1 MLPRPVVKDADN
13 RIREAAALVPVYR
26 SKDGALR
33 LVLVRRSEGGAHG
46 GQLAFPG
53 GKPDPDDGS
62 MLQTA
67 LREAWEE
74 TGISPEAVEVLA
86 YLPPTD
92 TRTSGFRIFPFLAR
106 ITPPVRWHPDER
118 EVAEILD
125 IKLADLALP
134 EAHGEEVREI
144 PTVPEPQRIPFY
156 RVGPYQLWGV
166 TYRIL
171 HPLIPRLLA
180 GEWKV

>member
-1 MLPRPVVKDADN
+1 M
-13 RIREAAALVPVYR
+13 
-26 SKDGALR
+26 
-33 LVLVRRSEGGAHG
+33 VLVRRSEGGAHG

-74 TGISPEAVEVLA
+74 IGISPEAVEVLA
-86 YLPPTD
+86 HLPPTD

-106 ITPPVRWHPDER
+106 ITPPVQWHRNER

-125 IKLADLALP
+125 VRLADLALP
-134 EAHGEEVREI
+134 EAHGEEVKADTDSAGAAANPVLPRR
-144 PTVPEPQRIPFY
+144 TLSA
-156 RVGPYQLWGV
+156 VGRHVSHSSSSDPASAGRRMEGV
-166 TYRIL
+166 SVSFHALER
-171 HPLIPRLLA
+171 
-180 GEWKV
+180 